1 MRKSG
6 GEPMSCGYSPT
17 PPAACAWSAHS
28 PSKPTKTGSKPTATS
43 IWTNCA
49 SRRKPNYAKPHD
61 QHHDRQFAELDAHNR
76 LSRRVHGAGLDC
88 RWQGRFFALIVADR
102 HFLDGFDCRVFWGP
116 SSPCLS
122 LEGGP
127 ATIALDIPL
136 EDGGVMNETVDGRER
151 HGGIRDRKSVV

>member
-1 MRKSG
+1 M
-6 GEPMSCGYSPT
+6 
-17 PPAACAWSAHS
+17 
-28 PSKPTKTGSKPTATS
+28 
-43 IWTNCA
+43 
-49 SRRKPNYAKPHD
+49 
-61 QHHDRQFAELDAHNR
+61 
-76 LSRRVHGAGLDC
+76 SRRVHGAGLDC

-127 ATIALDIPL
+127 ATIALDIHL

-151 HGGIRDRKSVV
+151 HGGIREDPVPFAEGLVVCLGKTGPILERAHCGERIGESYGTSTFYAGTDHREAA

>member
-1 MRKSG
+1 MLYVVIARRSG
-6 GEPMSCGYSPT
+6 GEVSDYQ
-17 PPAACAWSAHS
+17 
-28 PSKPTKTGSKPTATS
+28 
-43 IWTNCA
+43 
-49 SRRKPNYAKPHD
+49 D
-61 QHHDRQFAELDAHNR
+61 ENR

-127 ATIALDIPL
+127 ATIALDIHL
-136 EDGGVMNETVDGRER
+136 EDGGVMNET
-151 HGGIRDRKSVV
+151 DRKSTRLNSRH